1 MLFISQVQTGS
12 LARIESI
19 ITSLVF
25 DHALRIRLKAETAKK
40 EAVGTSS
47 PATPDSTDV
56 HVEIVQDDKS
66 GSGDEDNVTVQS
78 AHTTASTVVAGATD
92 ASSTTAAVSSQQK
105 AKATDIKKAEA
116 KDSQGGKEAKK
127 GGNFV
132 GKLNNL
138 VTSDLGNITSGR
150 DFLLVREC

>member
-25 DHALRIRLKAETAKK
+25 DHALRIRLKAETAKA
-40 EAVGTSS
+40 AVETSS
-47 PATPDSTDV
+47 PATLDSTEV
-56 HVEIVQDDKS
+56 QIETGQDDTS

-78 AHTTASTVVAGATD
+78 AHTTASTVIAGATD